1 MRLSQPRIA
10 PVQDADLTAEQREA
24 LAPLMQGRPPLNIY
38 RTLVHAPTAL
48 GRFVEWGAY
57 VLSRRNSLPAR
68 EREIVILRT
77 GFLCRSGYEFAQHS
91 EIGRRAG
98 LTAEEIAAIKVGAD
112 APNWNPADAS
122 LIRAADELLRDHFI
136 SDATWAQLTYHFDQK
151 QCMDVVFTV
160 AQYTQVSM
168 LLNTFGVQ
176 LEPGQTLDPDLK
188 GTGSLG

>member
-1 MRLSQPRIA
+1 
-10 PVQDADLTAEQREA
+10 
-24 LAPLMQGRPPLNIY
+24 LA
-38 RTLVHAPTAL
+38 HAPKAL
-48 GRFVEWGAY
+48 TRFLQWGDY

-68 EREIVILRT
+68 EREIVILRV

-91 EIGRRAG
+91 EIGRHAG

-136 SDATWAQLTYHFDQK
+136 GDATWAQLTYHFDQK